1 MELKSL
7 IRTIADYPQAG
18 IQFRD
23 VTTLLKDP
31 GGFASVIDQLHER
44 YRDQAIDIVAGI
56 EARGFIVGA
65 ALAYRMGLGFVPIR
79 KQGKLPGDTVEQ
91 HYDLE
96 YGTDTLE
103 VHTDALT
110 AGTRVLLIDDL
121 LATGGTAMA
130 AIHLIERLNAQ
141 VVSTAFVVDLPE
153 LNGREVLSKAGYEVF
168 CLVEFAGH

>member
-1 MELKSL
+1 MELQSL
-7 IRTIADYPQAG
+7 IRTIADYPQPG

-31 GGFASVIDQLHER
+31 RGFATVIDQLHER
-44 YRDQAIDIVAGI
+44 YREQAIDSVVGI
-56 EARGFIVGA
+56 EARGFIIGA
-65 ALAYRMGLGFVPIR
+65 ALAYRMGVGFVPIR

-96 YGTDTLE
+96 YGTDTVE
-103 VHTDALT
+103 IHADALD
-110 AGTRVLLIDDL
+110 AGERVLLVDDL

-130 AIHLIERLNAQ
+130 AIHLVERLGAT

-153 LNGREVLSKAGYEVF
+153 LKGREGLTAAGYEVF
-168 CLVEFAGH
+168 SLVDFAGH